1 MSDINM
7 TPLIDVMLVLLVIFI
22 ITAPLWASSIKL
34 DLPQTGAAQVT
45 EVPQSVTVVIDAS
58 GQTFVKDRPV
68 TLEELSRHLS
78 QSKQGNPET
87 EVQLRA
93 DKAVP
98 YGRIVDVMGVAQK
111 AGLSRIGFVADNLSS
126 EQSTPATSPITETA
140 PSKP

>member
-45 EVPQSVTVVIDAS
+45 EAPQSVTVVMDAS

-68 TLEELSRHLS
+68 TLEELSRHLA
-78 QSKQGNPET
+78 QSKQGNAET
-87 EVQLRA
+87 EVQLRPHR
-93 DKAVP
+93 VC
-98 YGRIVDVMGVAQK
+98 GRQLIV
-111 AGLSRIGFVADNLSS
+111 RTIH
-126 EQSTPATSPITETA
+126 
-140 PSKP
+140 PSHQPHQRNSAE